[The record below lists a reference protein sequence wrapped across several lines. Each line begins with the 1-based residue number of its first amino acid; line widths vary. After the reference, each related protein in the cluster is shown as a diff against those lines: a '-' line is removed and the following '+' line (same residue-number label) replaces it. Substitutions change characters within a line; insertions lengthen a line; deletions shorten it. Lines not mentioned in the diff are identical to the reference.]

1 MVNINFLNLTFRSIL
16 TPALLELLCKWA
28 KKFPANRDNIP
39 FYLEIIEAT
48 TACYKSTISL
58 AKSTTKDQS
67 KRMHAF
73 CGQINGK
80 LDTLGDIIE
89 RNMFHYSD
97 WSQSSVTNINAELKV
112 RFLFSV
118 YQGFK
123 IYDKNI
129 Q

>member
-1 MVNINFLNLTFRSIL
+1 
-16 TPALLELLCKWA
+16 
-28 KKFPANRDNIP
+28 
-39 FYLEIIEAT
+39 
-48 TACYKSTISL
+48 
-58 AKSTTKDQS
+58 
-67 KRMHAF
+67 MHAF